1 MMIPNVIVYAEH
13 SLLELGESKE
23 SAEKGCINKSSNKLL
38 LSLQTYAGVSTDI
51 DTIL

>member
-1 MMIPNVIVYAEH
+1 MIPNVIVYAEH

-23 SAEKGCINKSSNKLL
+23 SAEKGCINKSTNKL
-38 LSLQTYAGVSTDI
+38 LSLQTYGGVSTDI